1 MALTVWSP
9 IDESKGTLKVVV
21 NPPLEVGVTV
31 DTVEP
36 PKVITTVEI
45 GSNPFPVTV
54 TEVKTVP
61 EVGLIEM
68 VGLVVL
74 PDVEKFHSQ
83 LSSTPFESKQSK
95 KLPS

>member
-1 MALTVWSP
+1 M
-9 IDESKGTLKVVV
+9 KVAV

-36 PKVITTVEI
+36 PKDITTVEI
-45 GSNPFPVTV
+45 GSNPLPVTV
-54 TEVKTVP
+54 TEVGGRTGP

-68 VGLVVL
+68 VGLDVL

-83 LSSTPFESKQSK
+83 LSSKGYKPHCFAVSFY
-95 KLPS
+95 LI